1 MTAVIP
7 LRFRK
12 AALGFAAAAACALA
26 LAGCKQTLNAA
37 DETLRTSFGS
47 ADEGVSDFLESRI
60 GPYDE
65 YVFGV
70 NWAQKSAG
78 VGLYKPEHPFNL
90 YMQKVGTTI
99 VLATHYPYTYSGYSF
114 GVIDDQPNAVAQPSG
129 FIFVS
134 RGLLEQIESED
145 ELAAVLAHEIAHH
158 ELRHNMLSVAQGK
171 SLNIIQRL
179 FSDRSGNNS
188 ADEIMAAMNEGYNR
202 RHELE
207 ADRRGIEL
215 LALSGYD
222 PHALVRILE
231 RLRDATGSL
240 GGADYPED
248 RHLLAREHI
257 ADLGLSAPQIPE
269 VRRAR
274 FAEAMQGFLD
284 VNLASRR
291 TQ

>member
-1 MTAVIP
+1 MT
-7 LRFRK
+7 LFRFRK
-12 AALGFAAAAACALA
+12 AALGIAAAAGCAVA
-26 LAGCKQTLNAA
+26 LAGCKQTLDAA
-37 DETLRTSFGS
+37 NESMKASL
-47 ADEGVSDFLESRI
+47 ADADQGIQDALENRI
-60 GPYDE
+60 GPFDE

-70 NWAQKSAG
+70 NWAGKSAG

-99 VLATHYPYTYSGYSF
+99 GLATHYPYTYGGYSF
-114 GVIDDQPNAVAQPSG
+114 AVIDDDAPNAVAQPSG

-171 SLNIIQRL
+171 SLAIIQRL
-179 FSDRSGNNS
+179 FTDSSGNNS
-188 ADEIMAAMNEGYNR
+188 AEDIMAAMNEGYDR

-207 ADRRGIEL
+207 ADRRGVEL

-222 PHALVRILE
+222 PYALVRVLE

-240 GGADYPED
+240 GGAGYPED
-248 RHLLAREHI
+248 RDVLAREHI
-257 ADLGLSAPQIPE
+257 ADLGLIGPEIPE
-269 VRRAR
+269 ARRTR
-274 FAEAMQGFLD
+274 FAEAMDGFLD

-291 TQ
+291 TE